1 MAFMGDIQIRG
12 DGTDPKQIMNYLYQL
27 EEQIRY
33 ALANIGADN
42 IQEGAIT
49 PQMLSPAIKQN
60 IQQIT
65 VTQEKQ
71 ERTSKQ
77 LKSED
82 GRLRTLIVETEQGI
96 MRQMQ
101 DMEEGLETTI
111 TETAAGINAR
121 ITDEVNDLETDIR
134 ATATDLQAW
143 VKDNAYE
150 IQSGVTINPAGVTV
164 SGGKYVKI
172 ESTGKFIVD
181 STNLKV
187 DDQGNVEMTGTVNA
201 DSGKIGGFELS
212 TLGMGTVGG
221 GGVWVS
227 SGSRSSASAA
237 VTVYGPGGTG
247 DVAFQALSQ
256 SGTVYIKSLWMH
268 DGTTWRDVTSAILAL
283 L

>member
-60 IQQIT
+60 IQEIT
-65 VTQEKQ
+65 ISQENQ

-82 GRLRTLIVETEQGI
+82 GKLRTLIVETEQGI

-101 DMEEGLETTI
+101 DVEEGLEATI
-111 TETAAGINAR
+111 TETAAGINAK
-121 ITDEVNDLETDIR
+121 ITDEVEGLENNIR
-134 ATATDLQAW
+134 ATASELKVW

-150 IQSGVTINPAGVTV
+150 IQSGIAIDSEGVTV

-181 STNLKV
+181 STNFNV
-187 DDQGNVEMTGTVNA
+187 DDQGNVEMIGTVNA
-201 DSGKIGGFELS
+201 ESGKIGGFELS
-212 TLGMGTVGG
+212 PLGMGTVGG
-221 GGVWVS
+221 GGVWLS
-227 SGSRSSASAA
+227 SGSSSSASAA
-237 VTVYGPGGTG
+237 VTVYGPGGVG

-256 SGTVYIKSLWMH
+256 TGTVYIKSLWMH

-283 L
+283 M